1 MVFSFSTDN
10 NLPDSGAIHATMIQS
25 LMPLIA
31 LSLQWITKNRRPQNY
46 TFLCM
51 FVALLGVMLV
61 ISKGNIELLFGYASH
76 LSTNILMLCGVTCW
90 VIYTNGVLVFNLG
103 HHQVHDINLFIWL
116 HFTHRYCYFLNVHKY
131 SYYAV
136 TAYSC
141 ERSF

>member
-1 MVFSFSTDN
+1 
-10 NLPDSGAIHATMIQS
+10 MIQS

-90 VIYTNGVLVFNLG
+90 VIYTNGGARFQSWSPLRYN
-103 HHQVHDINLFIWL
+103 DINLFIWL